1 MGDQELM
8 TCIKEILRDYSEV
21 PLSEIPEDS
30 DLFADLALNSL
41 DVVNIAVAFEERF
54 GIEIP
59 DDDLV
64 KFRTMGDIREYLKHK
79 ILVCGGDGN
88 VYPLKITKTDL

>member
-8 TCIKEILRDYSEV
+8 TCIKEILMDYSEV
-21 PLSEIPEDS
+21 PLSEIPENS

-79 ILVCGGDGN
+79 I
-88 VYPLKITKTDL
+88 

>member
-8 TCIKEILRDYSEV
+8 TCIKEILMDYSEV

-79 ILVCGGDGN
+79 I
-88 VYPLKITKTDL
+88 

>member
-1 MGDQELM
+1 MDDNEL
-8 TCIKEILRDYSEV
+8 TVCIRTILGDYSEV
-21 PLSEIPEDS
+21 PLSEIPENS

-79 ILVCGGDGN
+79 I
-88 VYPLKITKTDL
+88 

>member
-1 MGDQELM
+1 MDDNEL
-8 TCIKEILRDYSEV
+8 TVCIRTILGDYSEV

-79 ILVCGGDGN
+79 I
-88 VYPLKITKTDL
+88 